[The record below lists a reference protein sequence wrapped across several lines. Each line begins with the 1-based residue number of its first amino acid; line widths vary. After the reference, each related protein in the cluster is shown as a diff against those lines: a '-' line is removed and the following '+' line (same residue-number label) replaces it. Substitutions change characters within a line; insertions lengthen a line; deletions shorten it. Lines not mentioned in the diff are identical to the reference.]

1 MNELAASTLP
11 FLQTLA
17 DARIPAV
24 TSIMNVITVM
34 GDEKLFVVISMI
46 IAWCV
51 SKRGGQ
57 YMLTVGFGLSNVGQ
71 TLKMIFRVPRP
82 WNLGETPFE
91 NADPTARGSGIT
103 GMEGK
108 GSGIAKLLGS
118 GADGCFPL
126 AICRSLPQI
135 ALARMRTSTSSSPSC
150 EISRSIKRVLNGS

>member
-24 TSIMNVITVM
+24 TSILNVITVM

-71 TLKMIFRVPRP
+71 TLKMIFRVS
-82 WNLGETPFE
+82 
-91 NADPTARGSGIT
+91 SGT
-103 GMEGK
+103 EK
-108 GSGIAKLLGS
+108 A
-118 GADGCFPL
+118 GAYSTTFW
-126 AICRSLPQI
+126 CRRCTEQ
-135 ALARMRTSTSSSPSC
+135 
-150 EISRSIKRVLNGS
+150 SRSNRCTTLP